1 MSVIR
6 QIGVHSPKG
15 ENVESTLNGEP
26 LTGNAD
32 GNAVPMLKSNE
43 SSIKWKKMNNKRITI
58 IDSV

>member
-1 MSVIR
+1 M
-6 QIGVHSPKG
+6 HSPKG